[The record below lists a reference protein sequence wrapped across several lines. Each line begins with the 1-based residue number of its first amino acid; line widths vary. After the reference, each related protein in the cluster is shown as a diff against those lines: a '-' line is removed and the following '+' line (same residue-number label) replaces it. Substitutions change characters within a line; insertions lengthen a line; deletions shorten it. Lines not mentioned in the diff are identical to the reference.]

1 MERRTITAIVA
12 EEFPTLFDTPEVDV
26 RALSPV
32 RTFWEKAML
41 LHEETYRP
49 LDRPQR
55 RRLSRHY
62 YDLARLIEAGIG
74 DKAAGDMD
82 LFKRVAAH
90 RELYFRQTW
99 VDYSTLAPGTIR
111 IAPLPERE
119 SEWRR
124 DYEAMRGEMLAGS
137 PPAFDDILMMIRRFE
152 REFNAR
158 SGGRA

>member
-1 MERRTITAIVA
+1 VERRTITALVA
-12 EEFPTLFDTPEVDV
+12 DQFPSLFDTPEVEV
-26 RALSPV
+26 RSLSPV

-49 LDRPQR
+49 LDRLQR

-74 DKAAGDMD
+74 DEAVANIE
-82 LFKRVAAH
+82 LFQRVAAH

-119 SEWRR
+119 PEWRR

-137 PPAFDDILMMIRRFE
+137 SPAFDDILMMIRRFE